1 MHFRPKKEPAREWQ
15 LRLWAGRVR
24 SLANM
29 IGKAASCVA
38 YSGQLIRQSRV
49 DGLGSCN
56 ADYCA
61 YMWLV
66 THLSPGDLIQL
77 LR

>member
-1 MHFRPKKEPAREWQ
+1 MHFLPKKEPAREWQ
-15 LRLWAGRVR
+15 LTLWVGRVT
-24 SLANM
+24 SLANI
-29 IGKAASCVA
+29 IGIAASCIA

-66 THLSPGDLIQL
+66 THLSSGDLFQF